1 MQIASNLITPQ
12 NPTASASGNATNS
25 QTSAESGSGN
35 TGSTQSSGTPA
46 TSSPASAATVDEPR
60 LRLVDMLSRIMVRIN
75 AIQELDPSLKQ
86 NLLSLLREQ
95 LGLASQDGAQ
105 LPDEA
110 WTSWLS
116 RLDKLL
122 SGNDTA
128 QSLDSLLRAMASE
141 QSLPSGGQATVDLLS
156 RLAGNDFSGLASVLS
171 AFGEALENENVATW
185 PDTAKRMLPTLLAA
199 LRQLEILGLPDTSVT
214 ALPPPSTDPGQSSL
228 VSKIA
233 QNLAPQVAW
242 LPDASS
248 MARLASAYGISP
260 PTEGES
266 VCFTAQVVRTSPE
279 GVVLDKGL
287 LPANVAG
294 PAVPMLREGAVVDF
308 TWEKSGG
315 KDLVMAWPASTNLP
329 AEERDYWRSTGL
341 PPQVAL
347 EVRNVL
353 PAGELPADPALA
365 AAVGRDLHRL
375 SLEMPG
381 GSEIPAP
388 QKDLLL
394 RTVLLSKGAELPQ
407 GLLQGLAR
415 YQPEGERESALVSSL
430 STDARQR
437 LLATLA
443 ENGKVHSPET
453 MQAAVARL
461 LGSESHALAST
472 DRQVLQQ
479 LHEQLQ
485 WSRLD
490 QDSRH
495 PADREQ
501 AFYFMNGEQLHK
513 GAIKVRDERG
523 QGGKRQGSGKEGH
536 AFTVET
542 RLPHLGKVLVD
553 MTLIADRLDV
563 RLADE
568 KGNARE
574 AVTAERQS
582 LSEELAD
589 MGLSLGELVYGAIRL
604 AAPEPRPIM
613 DAASQ
618 GARLD
623 LLG

>member
-1 MQIASNLITPQ
+1 MQIATNPITPS
-12 NPTASASGNATNS
+12 NTATSTGSNTANS
-25 QTSAESGSGN
+25 QTSAESESGSARG
-35 TGSTQSSGTPA
+35 TQSSGTTVA
-46 TSSPASAATVDEPR
+46 TPASATTVDEPR
-60 LRLVDMLSRIMVRIN
+60 LRMVDMLSRIMVRID
-75 AIQELDPSLKQ
+75 AIKELDPALKQ
-86 NLLSLLREQ
+86 NLLMLLRDQ
-95 LGLASQDGAQ
+95 LVLASQDGAQ
-105 LPDEA
+105 IADDA
-110 WTSWLS
+110 WSTWLS

-122 SGNDTA
+122 SGNDSA
-128 QSLDSLLRAMASE
+128 QSLDALLRSMASE
-141 QSLPSGGQATVDLLS
+141 QSLPSGGQATVELLS
-156 RLAGNDFSGLASVLS
+156 RLAGNDFSGLSSVLS
-171 AFGEALENENVATW
+171 AFGDALASENVSTW

-199 LRQLEILGLPDTSVT
+199 LRQLEVLGLPDSSVT
-214 ALPPPSTDPGQSSL
+214 ALPPTSTDQGQSSL

-242 LPDASS
+242 QPDASQ

-260 PTEGES
+260 PTEGGS
-266 VCFTAQVVRTSPE
+266 VGFTAQVMRTGPE

-287 LPANVAG
+287 LPASSAG
-294 PAVPMLREGAVVDF
+294 PAVPLLRDGAVVDF
-308 TWEKSGG
+308 TWEKQGG
-315 KDLVMAWPASTNLP
+315 KNMVVAWPASTNLP

-353 PAGELPADPALA
+353 PAGELPADPAMA
-365 AAVGRDLHRL
+365 ATVGRELHRL

-394 RTVLLSKGAELPQ
+394 RTVLLAKGTELPQ

-415 YQPEGERESALVSSL
+415 YQPGGERESALVSSL
-430 STDARQR
+430 GDETRQR
-437 LLATLA
+437 LLASLA

-461 LGSESHALAST
+461 LGSETHALSSG

-501 AFYFMNGEQLHK
+501 AFYFLNGEQLHK
-513 GAIKVRDERG
+513 GAIQVRDERG

-542 RLPHLGKVLVD
+542 RLPHLGKVMVD
-553 MTLIADRLDV
+553 MTLLGDRLDV

-589 MGLSLGELVYGAIRL
+589 MGLSLGELVYGAMRL
-604 AAPEPRPIM
+604 AVAEPRPAM
-613 DAASQ
+613 EASSQ

>member
-1 MQIASNLITPQ
+1 MQIASNPIPSA
-12 NPTASASGNATNS
+12 NAAASTSAGTTNS
-25 QTSAESGSGN
+25 QTSAESGSGSAR
-35 TGSTQSSGTPA
+35 GTQSSGTTVT
-46 TSSPASAATVDEPR
+46 TSASATTVDEPR
-60 LRLVDMLSRIMVRIN
+60 LRMVDMLSRIMVRID
-75 AIQELDPSLKQ
+75 AIKELDPALKQ
-86 NLLSLLREQ
+86 NLLMLLREQ
-95 LGLASQDGAQ
+95 LVLASQDGAQ
-105 LPDEA
+105 IADDA
-110 WTSWLS
+110 WSTWLS

-122 SGNDTA
+122 SGNDSA
-128 QSLDSLLRAMASE
+128 QSLDKLLRSMASE
-141 QSLPSGGQATVDLLS
+141 QSLPSGGQATVELLS
-156 RLAGNDFSGLASVLS
+156 RLAGNDFSGLSLVLG
-171 AFGEALENENVATW
+171 AFGDALATENVATW

-199 LRQLEILGLPDTSVT
+199 LRQLEVLGLPDSSVT
-214 ALPPPSTDPGQSSL
+214 ALPPTSPDQGQSSL

-242 LPDASS
+242 QPDASQ

-260 PTEGES
+260 PAEGGS
-266 VCFTAQVVRTSPE
+266 VGFTAQVVRTGPE

-287 LPANVAG
+287 LPASSAG
-294 PAVPMLREGAVVDF
+294 PAVPLLRDGAVVDF
-308 TWEKSGG
+308 TWEKQGG
-315 KDLVMAWPASTNLP
+315 KDLVIAWPASTNLP

-353 PAGELPADPALA
+353 PAGELPADPSMA
-365 AAVGRDLHRL
+365 AAVGRELHRL

-381 GSEIPAP
+381 GSEIPAS

-394 RTVLLSKGAELPQ
+394 RTVLLAKGAELPQ

-415 YQPEGERESALVSSL
+415 YQPGGERESALVSSL
-430 STDARQR
+430 GDETRQR
-437 LLATLA
+437 LLASLA

-461 LGSESHALAST
+461 LGSETHALSSG

-501 AFYFMNGEQLHK
+501 AFYFLNGEQLHK
-513 GAIKVRDERG
+513 GAIQVRDERG
-523 QGGKRQGSGKEGH
+523 QGGKRQNSGKEGH

-542 RLPHLGKVLVD
+542 RLPHLGKVMVD
-553 MTLIADRLDV
+553 MTLLGDRLDV
-563 RLADE
+563 RLSDE

-589 MGLSLGELVYGAIRL
+589 MGLSLGELVYGAMRL
-604 AAPEPRPIM
+604 AVADPRPAM
-613 DAASQ
+613 DASSQ